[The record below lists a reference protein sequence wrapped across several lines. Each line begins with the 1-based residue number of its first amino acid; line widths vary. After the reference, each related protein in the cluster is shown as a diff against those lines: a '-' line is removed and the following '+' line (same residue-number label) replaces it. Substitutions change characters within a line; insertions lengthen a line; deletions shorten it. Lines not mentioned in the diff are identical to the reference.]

1 MKFNKAIALLIASI
15 MMLSLVTAC
24 AKKDEATTDTGATGN
39 TESTSD
45 ATSDASSDA
54 GETLEP
60 ITYTMFIG
68 SPGEGALTPDNKI
81 MKKIEEEF
89 GITFEIEY
97 LVGGDLDQKTGVMIA
112 SGDYPDII
120 VSNNT
125 DQFIDA
131 GAYTDLKPFI
141 SEEKTPN
148 IASHY
153 DGFWPKIEEPT
164 GGEAYVLPNYGRIYN
179 ELVQTNYGGP
189 AFWIQKAVLK
199 EFDYPEIKTLDEYFD
214 IIDQYKAMYPE
225 IDGAPTV
232 GFEVL
237 SFDWRSFCLKNPPAQ
252 LAGYPNDGGVTVD
265 PVTHEATF
273 YANSDVAYKYYSKL
287 NEAYNNDLIE
297 ADTFILNYDEYLARL
312 STGAV
317 LGMSDQGWQFE
328 QAKKKLWFKPE
339 KMKEHGCL

>member
-97 LVGGDLDQKTGVMIA
+97 LVGDLDQKTGVMIA

-153 DGFWPKIEEPT
+153 DG
-164 GGEAYVLPNYGRIYN
+164 L
-179 ELVQTNYGGP
+179 
-189 AFWIQKAVLK
+189 
-199 EFDYPEIKTLDEYFD
+199 
-214 IIDQYKAMYPE
+214 
-225 IDGAPTV
+225 
-232 GFEVL
+232 
-237 SFDWRSFCLKNPPAQ
+237 
-252 LAGYPNDGGVTVD
+252 
-265 PVTHEATF
+265 
-273 YANSDVAYKYYSKL
+273 
-287 NEAYNNDLIE
+287 
-297 ADTFILNYDEYLARL
+297 
-312 STGAV
+312 
-317 LGMSDQGWQFE
+317 
-328 QAKKKLWFKPE
+328 AKKN
-339 KMKEHGCL
+339 